1 MNAKILDA
9 EINKFLPLLS
19 LDQKKSLLDVMRS
32 LISRGKKETRH
43 ISIEQYNIETEEAL
57 GQVAA
62 GNYISHEELE
72 KEMEQW

>member
-1 MNAKILDA
+1 MNAKVLDA
-9 EINKFLPLLS
+9 EIHKFLPLLS

-32 LISRGKKETRH
+32 FISRGNEKTIH
-43 ISIEQYNIETEEAL
+43 ISIEQYNKEIEEAL